1 MKEFM
6 RNNQLLTK
14 IKNLAKN
21 MIKIKSP
28 DELIAEGQKSELN
41 KTLTVWDLIILGIG
55 AVVGTGIFTIVGI
68 AAQGGPEGVGA
79 GPALVVSMV
88 LAAVACVFAALC
100 YSEFASMIPVAG
112 SAYTYTYATMGE
124 FMAWMVG
131 WILMLEYAIGNI
143 TVASA
148 WTGYLFQLLKG
159 FSHVLPAWVVNP
171 PIWLI
176 NDYRSATIICQKE
189 NLDPNVVIPHVFGI
203 PVSVNIPAIFIV
215 LILTLILI
223 RGVKESTRFASIMV
237 GVNLLI
243 ITSFIVVGAFYVKPE
258 NWVPFA
264 PNGFHGVL
272 MGAFLIFFAYI
283 GFDAISTT
291 AEETKNP
298 QRDLPIGI
306 IGTLVIC
313 TVLYIVAALVL
324 TGMMPFDKIDFQ
336 APIAHAMRVVGQDRL
351 AGFISVGALAGLTSV
366 LLIYQ
371 LGTTRILYAMSRDGF
386 LPKRLRLVNKKYRT
400 PHILT
405 WVAAAVVIIGS
416 LFMDLNI
423 SAELCNFG
431 TFLSFIIV
439 CAAIL
444 VLRKT
449 DPDRPR
455 PFKVP
460 LSPLLPVLGIITCG
474 GLMIYSM
481 TILKT
486 STTLFPLWL
495 LIGVIIYIIY
505 GYGTQRTREVKKK
518 KFTLKALEKI
528 IYSKLLGIKDFEED
542 ELKLND

>member
-1 MKEFM
+1 MF
-6 RNNQLLTK
+6 T
-14 IKNLAKN
+14 AKD
-21 MIKIKSP
+21 P
-28 DELIAEGQKSELN
+28 DVLIAEGQKSELN
-41 KTLTVWDLIILGIG
+41 KTLTVFDLIILGIG

-79 GPALVVSMV
+79 GPALILSMI
-88 LAAVACVFAALC
+88 LAGVASLFAALC

-159 FSHVLPAWVVNP
+159 FSNVLPAWIVNP

-176 NDYRSATIICQKE
+176 NDYRSATIICHRE
-189 NLDPNVVIPHVFGI
+189 HLDPNLVIPHFLGI
-203 PVSVNIPAIFIV
+203 PISINIPAILIV
-215 LILTLILI
+215 LLLTFILT
-223 RGVKESTRFASIMV
+223 RGIKESTRWAGIMV
-237 GVNLLI
+237 GINLVI
-243 ITSFIVVGAFYVKPE
+243 IASFIIVGAFYVKPE

-264 PNGFHGVL
+264 PNGFEGVF

-298 QRDLPIGI
+298 QRDLPIAI

-313 TVLYIVAALVL
+313 TILYIIVALVL
-324 TGMMPFDKIDFQ
+324 TGMIPYNQIDFQ
-336 APIAHAMRVVGQDRL
+336 APIAHAMRIVGQNRL
-351 AGFISVGALAGLTSV
+351 AGFISLGALAGLTSV

-386 LPKRLRLVNKKYRT
+386 LPKSLRRVSRKYRT
-400 PHILT
+400 PVILT
-405 WVAAAVVIIGS
+405 WVAGGIVILGS

-431 TFLSFIIV
+431 TFTSFIIV

-444 VLRKT
+444 VLRHT
-449 DPDRPR
+449 DPERPR
-455 PFKVP
+455 PFRVP
-460 LSPLLPVLGIITCG
+460 FSPLFPLLGIFTCG
-474 GLMIYSM
+474 GLMFYSM
-481 TILKT
+481 KNLKT
-486 STTLFPLWL
+486 SSEIFPLWL
-495 LIGVIIYIIY
+495 LMGVIIYALY
-505 GYGTQRTREVKKK
+505 SYRTQRKVEHKRK
-518 KFTLKALEKI
+518 KFKIKALEKI
-528 IYSKLLGIKDFEED
+528 IFTRLSSKENED
-542 ELKLND
+542 SEKHLH